1 MPHSYD
7 YDAIVIGS
15 GPGGEGAAMG
25 LVKQGAR
32 VAVIE
37 RYQNVGGGC
46 THWGTIPSKALRHAV
61 SRIIEF
67 NQNPLYSDH
76 SRLLRS
82 SFADILNHA
91 DNVINQ
97 QTRMRQGFYE
107 RNHCEILQGNARF
120 VDEHTLALDCPDG
133 SVETLTAEKFVI
145 ACGSRPYH
153 PTDVDFTHP
162 RIYDSD
168 SILSMHHEPRHV
180 LIYGAGV
187 IGCEYASIF
196 RGMDVKVDLINTR
209 DRLLAFLDQEMS
221 DSLSYHFWNSG
232 VVIRH
237 NEEYEKIEGCD
248 DGVIMHL
255 KSGKKL
261 KADCLL
267 YANGRTG
274 NTDSLA
280 LQNIGLETDSRGQ
293 LKVNS
298 MYQTAQPHVYAVG
311 DVIGYPSLAS
321 AAYDQGR
328 IAAQALVKG
337 EATAHLI
344 EDIPTGIY
352 TIPEISSV
360 GKTEQQLTAMKVPYE
375 VGRAQFKH
383 LARAQIVGMNVGTL
397 KLCPKPHLIGRHGD
411 VVCGPVEKDVQAAPP
426 LLRDVHEHHGNLT
439 RPHGHGHGVA
449 LMAGKDFP
457 VRRCDD
463 GKQKTEP
470 GQGKPHQRKA
480 FRIGAAGIVVSG
492 LQAFDRHKLY
502 SAHTP
507 SLRRISAW
515 ISAFVKPAVVMRSRS
530 SKRNRSRERGM
541 R

>member
-1 MPHSYD
+1 M
-7 YDAIVIGS
+7 
-15 GPGGEGAAMG
+15 
-25 LVKQGAR
+25 
-32 VAVIE
+32 
-37 RYQNVGGGC
+37 
-46 THWGTIPSKALRHAV
+46 
-61 SRIIEF
+61 
-67 NQNPLYSDH
+67 
-76 SRLLRS
+76 
-82 SFADILNHA
+82 
-91 DNVINQ
+91 
-97 QTRMRQGFYE
+97 
-107 RNHCEILQGNARF
+107 
-120 VDEHTLALDCPDG
+120 
-133 SVETLTAEKFVI
+133 
-145 ACGSRPYH
+145 
-153 PTDVDFTHP
+153 
-162 RIYDSD
+162 
-168 SILSMHHEPRHV
+168 
-180 LIYGAGV
+180 
-187 IGCEYASIF
+187 
-196 RGMDVKVDLINTR
+196 
-209 DRLLAFLDQEMS
+209 
-221 DSLSYHFWNSG
+221 
-232 VVIRH
+232 IRH

-397 KLCPKPHLIGRHGD
+397 KILFHRETKEILGIHCFGERAAEIIHIGQAIMEQKGGGNTIEYFVNTTFNYPTMAEAYRVAALNGLNRLFKNFIEMAIHSCADGLCQLLI
-411 VVCGPVEKDVQAAPP
+411 AA
-426 LLRDVHEHHGNLT
+426 
-439 RPHGHGHGVA
+439 A
-449 LMAGKDFP
+449 
-457 VRRCDD
+457 
-463 GKQKTEP
+463 
-470 GQGKPHQRKA
+470 QR
-480 FRIGAAGIVVSG
+480 
-492 LQAFDRHKLY
+492 
-502 SAHTP
+502 
-507 SLRRISAW
+507 
-515 ISAFVKPAVVMRSRS
+515 
-530 SKRNRSRERGM
+530 
-541 R
+541 